1 MEPDELRAEIEL
13 RKKRA
18 KDSKI
23 REILWDLYIH
33 RVRYERLILQDPQRI
48 CPEVNVSFKVSD
60 KCVEFTVGQTVY
72 HLIYKEGPHSNRK
85 GYGDEDEE
93 IVPATLGLRVDD
105 QRVFKSEISRSTR
118 YLDDGPV
125 WKDRLEDITRF
136 IEGPWL
142 SAVID
147 LWGRIQAYQKEVWK
161 QQETSRLEAQKK
173 RFGL

>member
-1 MEPDELRAEIEL
+1 
-13 RKKRA
+13 
-18 KDSKI
+18 
-23 REILWDLYIH
+23 
-33 RVRYERLILQDPQRI
+33 
-48 CPEVNVSFKVSD
+48 
-60 KCVEFTVGQTVY
+60 
-72 HLIYKEGPHSNRK
+72 
-85 GYGDEDEE
+85 
-93 IVPATLGLRVDD
+93 
-105 QRVFKSEISRSTR
+105 
-118 YLDDGPV
+118 LDDGPV